1 MARDTE
7 WRKKELSL
15 NEVSIKYPNVPKL
28 LILKI
33 DVQRRGVTYTE
44 AAQKRIDPKIHQ
56 VQTQGQQGFRIEQ
69 RYYPEGLILK
79 DGSYLIVSYDYDYDN
94 QKRDPY
100 VVDVIDDKIWITD
113 QGEKLAEVTYFEKP
127 DFYSKSAS
135 NGENFT
141 KYLSSRP
148 QRIDVTLNHYCHFWD
163 RPGGGCKYCPLTP
176 NYLKQKL
183 SEERN
188 NIRYVVEGIKEA
200 LKQEGRYS
208 GFMFTGGSILSGKN
222 VLDDELDAYI
232 ELIRAIGDLFEEGK
246 RFPSQLISSA
256 FDEKQLERL
265 VSETKLTH
273 YTTDIEVL
281 DKEKF
286 GWICEGKNHY
296 IGYDEWKRRL
306 IAAVDYFGR
315 GNVSSGMVLGVELAT
330 PNGFVSEDEA
340 FKNIINE
347 AETIVEHGIALAAN
361 VWRAA
366 PGSVFHNQ
374 TNPSLEYFVR
384 VYEAFDALHHKY
396 KVGRY
401 TDDYRRCGMHPGLD
415 LLRV

>member
-15 NEVSIKYPNVPKL
+15 NEVSKRYPNVPKL

-33 DVQRRGVTYTE
+33 DVQRRGVIYTE
-44 AAQKRIDPKIHQ
+44 AAQKKIDPKIHQ
-56 VQTQGQQGFRIEQ
+56 VQSQGQQGFRIEQ

-94 QKRDPY
+94 QNRDPY

-127 DFYSKSAS
+127 DFYNKSAS
-135 NGENFT
+135 NGESFT

-148 QRIDVTLNHYCHFWD
+148 QRIDVTLSHYCHFWD

-176 NYLKQKL
+176 NFLKQKL

-188 NIRYVVEGIKEA
+188 NIKYVVEGVKEA

-232 ELIRAIGDLFEEGK
+232 ELISAIGELFEDGK
-246 RFPSQLISSA
+246 RFPSQLIASA

-265 VSETKLTH
+265 KTETKLTH

-306 IAAVDYFGR
+306 FASVDYFGK

-330 PNGFVSEDEA
+330 PNGFKSEDEA
-340 FKNIINE
+340 FKAIVNE

-366 PGSVFHNQ
+366 PGSIFHDQ
-374 TNPSLEYFVR
+374 TNPSLDYFVR
-384 VYEAFDALHHKY
+384 VYEAFDLLHHKY
-396 KVGRY
+396 NVGRY

>member
-1 MARDTE
+1 MARDIE

-15 NEVSIKYPNVPKL
+15 QEVAEKFPDVPKL

-33 DVQRRGVTYTE
+33 DVQRRGVIYTE
-44 AAQKRIDPKIHQ
+44 AAQKKIDPAIHQ

-69 RYYPEGLILK
+69 RYYPEGLILR

-94 QKRDPY
+94 QKREPY

-113 QGEKLAEVTYFEKP
+113 QGEKLEEVTYFEKP
-127 DFYSKSAS
+127 DFYSKVAS
-135 NGENFT
+135 NGESYT

-148 QRIDVTLNHYCHFWD
+148 QRIDVTLSHYCHFWD

-183 SEERN
+183 KEERN
-188 NIRYVVEGIKEA
+188 NIKYVVEGIQEA

-232 ELIRAIGDLFEEGK
+232 ELIQAIGALFEDGK
-246 RFPSQLISSA
+246 RFPSQLICSA

-265 VSETKLTH
+265 ASETKLTH

-286 GWICEGKNHY
+286 AWICEGKNHY

-306 IAAVDYFGR
+306 IAAVDYFGK

-330 PNGFVSEDEA
+330 PNGFKTEQEA
-340 FKNIINE
+340 FKQITEE
-347 AETIVEHGIALAAN
+347 AETIIENGISLAAN

-366 PGSVFHNQ
+366 PGSIFHDQ
-374 TNPSLEYFVR
+374 FNPSLEYYVS
-384 VYEAFDALHHKY
+384 VYRRFDELHHKY
-396 KVGRY
+396 NVGRY